1 MPKYLPPA
9 PPRLTDFA
17 KSSCP
22 LQGEGDEVMSML
34 SQPLQ
39 FISKKFVSEFED
51 LQNLLGSPI

>member
-51 LQNLLGSPI
+51 LQNSL